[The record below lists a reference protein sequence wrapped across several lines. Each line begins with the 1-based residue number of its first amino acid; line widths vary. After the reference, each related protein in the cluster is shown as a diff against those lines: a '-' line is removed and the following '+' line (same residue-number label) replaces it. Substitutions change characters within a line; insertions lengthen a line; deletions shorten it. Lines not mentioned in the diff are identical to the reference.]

1 MPNFI
6 NGPDDIDIAINSGSF
21 ASGAGGEN
29 ITGEYT
35 ASNTVRKVVNLTVT
49 NKSSTETRD
58 FIVKFAEGGGSAKTT
73 FIEGNLEPGQSVCLI
88 DGTRP
93 VYLPYNFA
101 LLGFYTAPPS
111 HSNLAYY
118 CATEVYS

>member
-6 NGPDDIDIAINSGSF
+6 NSPNDIDIAIHSGTFEAGS
-21 ASGAGGEN
+21 SGAN
-29 ITGEYT
+29 ITGAYT
-35 ASNTVRKVVNLTVT
+35 ASNTVQKVVNLTVT
-49 NKSSTETRD
+49 NVGSTDTRD
-58 FIVKFAEGGGSAKTT
+58 FIVKFAEGGGSVKTT
-73 FIEGNLEPGQSVCLI
+73 FIEITLEPGQSVCLI
-88 DGTRP
+88 DATRP

-111 HSNLAYY
+111 HSNVAYY